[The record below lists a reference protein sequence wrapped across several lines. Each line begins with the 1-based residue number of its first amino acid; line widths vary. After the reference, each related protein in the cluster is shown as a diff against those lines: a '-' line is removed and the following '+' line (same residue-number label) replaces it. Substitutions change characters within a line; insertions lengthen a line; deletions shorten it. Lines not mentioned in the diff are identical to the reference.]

1 MRFICS
7 RYAVAT
13 AALAYLLAGA
23 VSALHHHEH
32 GLHGTASQERDIHDS
47 FGQDGAEHDHSEPS
61 PAPLADDDCLACR
74 LAAQCAVVSL
84 PLAESGLCP
93 LVVELRS
100 TAPTFFVEPV
110 HSCGLARAPPLA

>member
-1 MRFICS
+1 MGRPPKNGTFTT
-7 RYAVAT
+7 R
-13 AALAYLLAGA
+13 
-23 VSALHHHEH
+23 SARTGPNTTILS
-32 GLHGTASQERDIHDS
+32 LPPRRWRTTTV
-47 FGQDGAEHDHSEPS
+47 
-61 PAPLADDDCLACR
+61 
-74 LAAQCAVVSL
+74 CAVVSL